1 MTEAEI
7 FAKACGEYRD
17 CLEWSHDR
25 LDSIIRRARAQGGLG
40 ANSLAYDCMCVRDV
54 ISRTLESG
62 EELQNAMLRELH
74 NTILQ
79 GELPL

>member
-7 FAKACGEYRD
+7 FAKACGEYRG

-25 LDSIIRRARAQGGLG
+25 LDSIIRRARVQGGLG
-40 ANSLAYDCMCVRDV
+40 ASSLAYDCMHVRDM
-54 ISRTLESG
+54 ISKSLESG
-62 EELQNAMLRELH
+62 EELHNRMLRELH
-74 NTILQ
+74 ETILQ